1 MARGQLNI
9 LTFFNSVLKVEGFP
23 IKDKR
28 ISIINYPGVSRWIQP
43 LPDIALHTL
52 PLSQAPA
59 PGMEMVTEPPRHHPW
74 HPREDQEEDQGD
86 KEDYK
91 EQEASRMVTPSSE
104 VILKS
109 RRCHKRVALNV
120 GGVRH
125 EVTWRLLEQYPQ
137 SR

>member
-1 MARGQLNI
+1 MSSLYKALVNSPKLFRRTERG
-9 LTFFNSVLKVEGFP
+9 ERG
-23 IKDKR
+23 R
-28 ISIINYPGVSRWIQP
+28 SR
-43 LPDIALHTL
+43 
-52 PLSQAPA
+52 
-59 PGMEMVTEPPRHHPW
+59 G
-74 HPREDQEEDQGD
+74 DQEQEQGD
-86 KEDYK
+86 KEK

-137 SR
+137 SRWI